1 MHIED
6 VDLFKW
12 FLVPTQL
19 CIVPALETP
28 HYSFIMNQEEVL
40 ELSRQF
46 VNNTNYCLSVWL
58 RIVFSVL
65 SKIYLYSR
73 EIYVELNS
81 HDMYL

>member
-12 FLVPTQL
+12 FLVRTQL